1 MQVINEIEVMDIN
14 STFQEINV
22 SLLFVFPFY
31 YLDYFEL
38 ALVNRNTVTAYEEA
52 QPYTLSS
59 VSHFL
64 A

>member
-22 SLLFVFPFY
+22 SLLFVFTFY
-31 YLDYFEL
+31 YLDHFEH
-38 ALVNRNTVTAYEEA
+38 ALVNRNNVTAYEEA

-59 VSHFL
+59 MSHFL